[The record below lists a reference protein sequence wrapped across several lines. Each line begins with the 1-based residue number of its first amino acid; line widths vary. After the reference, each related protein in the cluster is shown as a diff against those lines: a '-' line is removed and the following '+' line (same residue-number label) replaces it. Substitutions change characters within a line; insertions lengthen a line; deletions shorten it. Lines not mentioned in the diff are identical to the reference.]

1 MSDAIAFAC
10 DSCGMRYSVAPHY
23 AGRQFACKKCAT
35 PISVPTITTISAR
48 SAAAAPKVE
57 LDSGEAVMRKSD
69 SGRTSAR
76 KPLADPTRVFTRQPA
91 EAAPPPPPPPPKS
104 KTALIAVIVAVVI
117 IGGGVAAGFAMG
129 MFGGKAADNAPMT
142 ATGNA
147 PANAPGVQAPKE
159 FTPREKLLAELKDP
173 NLDAMSL
180 IAIWDRAG
188 DAGLSAAEV
197 KELMSRI
204 GAQVLSERGAGKTP
218 DELIALGDRF
228 REAGHDG
235 AAVGIWNFVVES
247 GGKMRP
253 RPEAYAVAHARLGRQ
268 HVDFEPALQRAT
280 VLEQLEILPAATTLR
295 QDLETLR
302 ASGVDGWVTGPVEG
316 EFRNLVGKV
325 EALEREVE
333 RLRTDDPYR
342 LHVAEERRRLRGFEL
357 WKLTHF
363 LVIEEKPYL
372 LFVERKTNE
381 TDEEAYQ
388 RVIHARAV
396 IYQFTEWYRAEF
408 ADPVGLT
415 PAYPSTE
422 PDAKA
427 REGFP
432 HTYVMLRDT
441 SRWNSYLRD
450 AGYTRQDHEGAK
462 WFVEPGTGRLSTVY
476 VDQPNHL
483 DELIN
488 AVADTVVRRFH
499 PRAPS
504 NMEEAKVFRPY
515 GGHFVANWIVRAMK
529 QTNLNINRS
538 NNVITCT
545 FFNKTPSF
553 FDNLKRW
560 AGRYEKGVGMPNA
573 FGGHALTIRQMI
585 ASQTDEGLAETMAK
599 NFKGFGSW
607 TDNEIEIATTGTNF
621 RLVLINHGYGLFLF
635 LWHCQESGKFKYR
648 NQLVKLLHA
657 EMQTLD
663 RESAEAR
670 FAEAFRLKNDADW
683 KRLQDEFAKFQQ
695 Q

>member
-10 DSCGMRYSVAPHY
+10 ESCGMRYSVAPNY
-23 AGRQFACKKCAT
+23 AGRQFACKQCRAH
-35 PISVPTITTISAR
+35 ISVPSITTIFAR

-57 LDSGEAVMRKSD
+57 LDWGEAVMRKSD

-76 KPLADPTRVFTRQPA
+76 KPLADPTRVFTRQAA
-91 EAAPPPPPPPPKS
+91 EAAPPPPPAPKS
-104 KTALIAVIVAVVI
+104 NAPLIAVVVAVVI
-117 IGGGVAAGFAMG
+117 IGGGVAAGFALG
-129 MFGGKAADNAPMT
+129 VFGGKAASNAPAT
-142 ATGNA
+142 AAGNA
-147 PANAPGVQAPKE
+147 PANEPGVQAPKE
-159 FTPREKLLAELKDP
+159 LAPREKLLAELKDP

-188 DAGLSAAEV
+188 DAGLSAAEL

-204 GAQVLSERGAGKTP
+204 GSQVLSERGAGKTP

-228 REAGHDG
+228 RDAGHEG
-235 AAVGIWNFVVES
+235 AANSIWSFVVES
-247 GGKMRP
+247 GGKKRP

-268 HVDFEPALQRAT
+268 HVDFEPALQI
-280 VLEQLEILPAATTLR
+280 EQLEVLPSAATLR
-295 QDLETLR
+295 QDLEALR
-302 ASGVDGWVTGPVEG
+302 DTGVDGWVTGAVEG

-333 RLRTDDPYR
+333 RLRTQDPFR
-342 LHVAEERRRLRGFEL
+342 LHVAEERRRMRGFEL

-363 LVIEEKPYL
+363 LVIEEKPFL
-372 LFVERKTNE
+372 MFVERRTNE
-381 TDEEAYQ
+381 TDEQALE
-388 RVIHARAV
+388 RVSHARAV
-396 IYQFTEWYRAEF
+396 IYEFTDWYRTEF

-422 PDAKA
+422 ADAKA

-432 HTYVMLRDT
+432 HTYVLLRDT

-462 WFVEPGTGRLSTVY
+462 WFIEPGTGRMSTVY
-476 VDQPNHL
+476 VDQPSHL
-483 DELIN
+483 DELID
-488 AVADTVVRRFH
+488 AVAETVVRRFH

-504 NMEEAKVFRPY
+504 NLEEAKVFRPY
-515 GGHFVANWIVRAMK
+515 GGHFVANWIVRSMK
-529 QTNLNINRS
+529 QTSLNINRG

-553 FDNLKRW
+553 FENLKRW
-560 AGRYEKGVGMPNA
+560 AGPYEKGLGMPNA
-573 FGGHALTIRQMI
+573 FGGHALTIRQMM
-585 ASQTDEGLAETMAK
+585 ASQTDEGLAERMGK
-599 NFKGFGSW
+599 NLKGFGGW
-607 TDNEIEIATTGTNF
+607 TADEIEITTTGTNF
-621 RLVLINHGYGLFLF
+621 RVVLISHGYGLFLF
-635 LWHCQESGKFKYR
+635 LWHQQESGKFKYR
-648 NQLVKLLHA
+648 SQLVKLLHA

-663 RESAEAR
+663 REGAEAR
-670 FAEAFRLKNDADW
+670 FAEAFRLKSDADW

>member
-10 DSCGMRYSVAPHY
+10 ESCGMRYSVAPNY
-23 AGRQFACKKCAT
+23 AGRQFACKKCGAG
-35 PISVPTITTISAR
+35 ISVPSITTISAR

-76 KPLADPTRVFTRQPA
+76 KPLADPTRVFTRQTA
-91 EAAPPPPPPPPKS
+91 EAAPPPPPAPKS
-104 KTALIAVIVAVVI
+104 KAPLIAVVVAVVI
-117 IGGGVAAGFAMG
+117 IGGGVAAGFALG
-129 MFGGKAADNAPMT
+129 VFGGKAVSNAPAT
-142 ATGNA
+142 AAGNA
-147 PANAPGVQAPKE
+147 PANEPGVQAPKE
-159 FTPREKLLAELKDP
+159 LSPREKLLAELKDP

-188 DAGLSAAEV
+188 DAGLSAAEL

-204 GAQVLSERGAGKTP
+204 GSQVLSERGAGKTP

-228 REAGHDG
+228 RDAGHEG
-235 AAVGIWNFVVES
+235 AANSIWSFVVES

-253 RPEAYAVAHARLGRQ
+253 RPDAYAVAHARLGRQ

-280 VLEQLEILPAATTLR
+280 VIEQLEVLPSAATLR
-295 QDLETLR
+295 QDLEALR
-302 ASGVDGWVTGPVEG
+302 DTGVDGWVTGAVEG

-325 EALEREVE
+325 EELEREVE
-333 RLRTDDPYR
+333 RLRTQDPFR
-342 LHVAEERRRLRGFEL
+342 LDVAEERRRLRGFEL

-363 LVIEEKPYL
+363 LVIEEKPFL

-381 TDEEAYQ
+381 TDEQALE
-388 RVIHARAV
+388 RVSHARAV
-396 IYQFTEWYRAEF
+396 IYQFTDWYRTEF

-422 PDAKA
+422 ADAKA
-427 REGFP
+427 REGYP

-462 WFVEPGTGRLSTVY
+462 WFIEPGTGRMSTVY
-476 VDQPNHL
+476 VDQPSHL
-483 DELIN
+483 DELID
-488 AVADTVVRRFH
+488 AVAETVVRRFH

-529 QTNLNINRS
+529 QTSLSISRS
-538 NNVITCT
+538 SGQITCT
-545 FFNKTPSF
+545 FFNKTNSF

-560 AGRYEKGVGMPNA
+560 AGPYEKGVGMPNA
-573 FGGHALTIRQMI
+573 FGGHALTIRQMM

-599 NFKGFGSW
+599 NLKGFGGW
-607 TDNEIEIATTGTNF
+607 TADEIEITTTGTNF
-621 RLVLINHGYGLFLF
+621 RLVLINHGYGLFMF
-635 LWHCQESGKFKYR
+635 LWHQQESGKFKYR
-648 NQLVKLLHA
+648 SQLVKLLHA

-663 RESAEAR
+663 REGAEAR
-670 FAEAFRLKNDADW
+670 FAEAFRLKSDADW
-683 KRLQDEFAKFQQ
+683 KQLQDEFAKFQQ